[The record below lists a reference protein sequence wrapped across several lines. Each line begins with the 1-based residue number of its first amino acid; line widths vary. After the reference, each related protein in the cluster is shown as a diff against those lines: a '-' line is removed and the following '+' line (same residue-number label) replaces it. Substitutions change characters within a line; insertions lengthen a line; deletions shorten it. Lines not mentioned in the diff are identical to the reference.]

1 MKGKIAFVLGAAV
14 GYVLGTRAGRERY
27 EQIKNGAQ
35 NLWQTAPVQRGVGVV
50 RDAAQTRIDELKAS
64 ATRAGKNAVAAFF
77 RDDETAARPASSTA
91 SAKPVADAA
100 SGGQKDSGGSGTS
113 NGSDA
118 SKKKASS
125 GTAKSNSAAKSA
137 GTAKSSQASTGSK
150 KRSSGA
156 AAKSG
161 GEA

>member
-35 NLWQTAPVQRGVGVV
+35 NLWHTAPVQRGVSVV
-50 RDAAQTRIDELKAS
+50 RDAAQTRLDDLKAS
-64 ATRAGKNAVAAFF
+64 ATRAGKNAVAAFL
-77 RDDETAARPASSTA
+77 RDDEPEARPASRATA
-91 SAKPVADAA
+91 SATAAKAVADGEPRERSA
-100 SGGQKDSGGSGTS
+100 SAQSG
-113 NGSDA
+113 A
-118 SKKKASS
+118 SAKKSSS
-125 GTAKSNSAAKSA
+125 GTAKSSKSTAASK
-137 GTAKSSQASTGSK
+137 STGAAK

-161 GEA
+161 DDA